1 MDETLLLNKLHNS
14 HGGSLVAI
22 SNYLINSA
30 DDNYTVF
37 KQVKDM
43 VADLKISK
51 VTIISFLQFLET
63 HNFIVK
69 VKRGVIRIHPQFIKA
84 IQHFKFC

>member
-1 MDETLLLNKLHNS
+1 MDETLLLNKLHDS
-14 HGGSLVAI
+14 HGGSLVAV

-30 DDNYTVF
+30 DANQTVYRTI
-37 KQVKDM
+37 KDM
-43 VADLKISK
+43 TADTGVSK
-51 VTIISFLQFLET
+51 MTIIPFLKFLET

-84 IQHFKFC
+84 IHHFKFC